1 MIKLICGLVA
11 VILAYGLGWALGKI
25 VTKFKK

>member
-1 MIKLICGLVA
+1 MIKVICGLVA
-11 VILAYGLGWALGKI
+11 VIFAYGLGWIIGKI